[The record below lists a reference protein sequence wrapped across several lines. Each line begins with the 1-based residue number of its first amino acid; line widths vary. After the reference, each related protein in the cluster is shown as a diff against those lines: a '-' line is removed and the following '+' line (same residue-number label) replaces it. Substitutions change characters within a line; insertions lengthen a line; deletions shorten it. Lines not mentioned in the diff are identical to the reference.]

1 MRGWII
7 KKLIVMI
14 VLIGITEV
22 WAADASL
29 VEEQVYEVYAD
40 DVVRVHHSP
49 GISLRC

>member
-29 VEEQVYEVYAD
+29 FEEQVYEVYVD
-40 DVVRVHHSP
+40 DVVRTHHSP